1 MTFYLLAFSI
11 FCVFPYCKISII
23 KQPLWLW
30 LMALSVISGY
40 IEHHLD
46 LVGLVAVALY
56 IAVYHA
62 ALYIKQPIIR
72 TISSTVFIATSLALA
87 VHVVPGFNNLPIV
100 INELIT
106 SNAIPYTLYANFDK
120 GIAGLFVCAY
130 FFSKN
135 KLLVKTDSKAVANA
149 LATASTTN
157 STTSISFTSTTTS
170 TTAETIA
177 TTKLKQPLFII
188 ICTVLATLTVALM
201 IGLVG
206 FCPKVPDFWL
216 AFIAINLLFTCV
228 AEEAFF
234 RGLLQ
239 TKLSQLIT
247 TKRLAILAPLI
258 TAVVFA
264 LAHFIGGWSYVLVS
278 GVAGF
283 GYSYIFYKTQ
293 RLEWA
298 ILCHWLVNVSHF
310 FLFTYPMIGK
320 VAPL

>member
-1 MTFYLLAFSI
+1 MTFYLLALSI
-11 FCVFPYCKISII
+11 LCVFPYCKVSII

-30 LMALSVISGY
+30 LMALSVVSGY
-40 IEHHLD
+40 VEQHID
-46 LVGLVAVALY
+46 TVGLVGIVVYVALY
-56 IAVYHA
+56 HG

-72 TISSTVFIATSLALA
+72 AISSTAFITSSLALA

-106 SNAIPYTLYANFDK
+106 SDAIPYTLYANFDK
-120 GIAGLFVCAY
+120 GMAGLFICAY

-135 KLLVKTDSKAVANA
+135 QAPLNIDHKPLSYVA
-149 LATASTTN
+149 
-157 STTSISFTSTTTS
+157 F
-170 TTAETIA
+170 
-177 TTKLKQPLFII
+177 KQPILII
-188 ICTVLATLTVALM
+188 ITTIIATLTVALM

-206 FCPKVPDFWL
+206 FSPKVPDFWL

-247 TKRLAILAPLI
+247 AKRLAIFAPLI
-258 TAVVFA
+258 TAAIFA

-310 FLFTYPMIGK
+310 FLFTYPMIGE
-320 VAPL
+320 VVSL

>member
-1 MTFYLLAFSI
+1 MTFYLLALSI
-11 FCVFPYCKISII
+11 LCVFPYCKVSII

-30 LMALSVISGY
+30 LMAFSVASGY
-40 IEHHLD
+40 VEQHID
-46 LVGLVAVALY
+46 TVGLVAIVVYVALY
-56 IAVYHA
+56 HG

-72 TISSTVFIATSLALA
+72 VISSTAFIVSSLALA

-106 SNAIPYTLYANFDK
+106 SDAIPYTLYANFDK
-120 GIAGLFVCAY
+120 GMAGLLVCAS
-130 FFSKN
+130 FFAKSQTT
-135 KLLVKTDSKAVANA
+135 KTLDT
-149 LATASTTN
+149 ATASN
-157 STTSISFTSTTTS
+157 TTTANIATANT
-170 TTAETIA
+170 TTAKISTV
-177 TTKLKQPLFII
+177 TKLNQPFFII

-206 FCPKVPDFWL
+206 FSPKVPDFWL

-247 TKRLAILAPLI
+247 VKRLAIFAPLI
-258 TAVVFA
+258 TAAIFA

-310 FLFTYPMIGK
+310 FLFTYPMIGE

>member
-1 MTFYLLAFSI
+1 MTFYLLALSI
-11 FCVFPYCKISII
+11 LCVFPYCKVSII

-30 LMALSVISGY
+30 LMALSVVSGY
-40 IEHHLD
+40 VEQHID
-46 LVGLVAVALY
+46 TVGLVAIVVYVALY
-56 IAVYHA
+56 HG

-72 TISSTVFIATSLALA
+72 AISSTAFIASSLALA

-106 SNAIPYTLYANFDK
+106 SDAIPYTLYANFDK
-120 GIAGLFVCAY
+120 GMAGLLVCAY
-130 FFSKN
+130 FFAKSQTT
-135 KLLVKTDSKAVANA
+135 KTLD
-149 LATASTTN
+149 TT
-157 STTSISFTSTTTS
+157 IPS
-170 TTAETIA
+170 TTASNTTTA
-177 TTKLKQPLFII
+177 TNTANITTAKTSTVTKLNQPFFII

-206 FCPKVPDFWL
+206 FSPKVPDFWL

-247 TKRLAILAPLI
+247 VKRLAIFAPLI

-310 FLFTYPMIGK
+310 FLFTYPMIGE

>member
-1 MTFYLLAFSI
+1 MTFYLLALSI
-11 FCVFPYCKISII
+11 LCVFPYCKVSII

-30 LMALSVISGY
+30 LMALSVVSGY
-40 IEHHLD
+40 VEQHID
-46 LVGLVAVALY
+46 TVGLVAIVVYVALY
-56 IAVYHA
+56 HG

-72 TISSTVFIATSLALA
+72 AISSTAFIVSSLALA

-106 SNAIPYTLYANFDK
+106 SDAIPYTLYANFDK
-120 GIAGLFVCAY
+120 GMAGLLVCAY
-130 FFSKN
+130 FFAKSQTT
-135 KLLVKTDSKAVANA
+135 KTLDT
-149 LATASTTN
+149 ATASN
-157 STTSISFTSTTTS
+157 TTTANI
-170 TTAETIA
+170 TTANTTTAKIS
-177 TTKLKQPLFII
+177 TVTKLNQPFFII

-206 FCPKVPDFWL
+206 FSPKVPDFWL

-247 TKRLAILAPLI
+247 VKRLAIFAPLI
-258 TAVVFA
+258 TAAVFA

-310 FLFTYPMIGK
+310 FLFTYPMIGE

>member
-1 MTFYLLAFSI
+1 MAFS
-11 FCVFPYCKISII
+11 V
-23 KQPLWLW
+23 
-30 LMALSVISGY
+30 ASGY
-40 IEHHLD
+40 VEQHID
-46 LVGLVAVALY
+46 TVGLVAIVVYVALY
-56 IAVYHA
+56 HG

-72 TISSTVFIATSLALA
+72 AISSTTFITSSLALA

-106 SNAIPYTLYANFDK
+106 SDAIPYTLYANFDK
-120 GIAGLFVCAY
+120 GMAGLLVCAY
-130 FFSKN
+130 FFAKSQTT
-135 KLLVKTDSKAVANA
+135 KTLD
-149 LATASTTN
+149 TT
-157 STTSISFTSTTTS
+157 IPS
-170 TTAETIA
+170 TTASNTTTA
-177 TTKLKQPLFII
+177 TNTANITTAKTSTVTKLNQPFFII

-201 IGLVG
+201 IGLVV
-206 FCPKVPDFWL
+206 FSPKVPDFWL
-216 AFIAINLLFTCV
+216 AFVAINLLFTCV

-247 TKRLAILAPLI
+247 AKRLAIFAPLI

>member
-1 MTFYLLAFSI
+1 MTFYLLALSI
-11 FCVFPYCKISII
+11 LCVFPYCKVSII

-30 LMALSVISGY
+30 LMALSVVSGY
-40 IEHHLD
+40 VEQHID
-46 LVGLVAVALY
+46 TVGLVAIVVYVALY
-56 IAVYHA
+56 HG
-62 ALYIKQPIIR
+62 ALYIKQPIMRAIF
-72 TISSTVFIATSLALA
+72 STAFITSSLALA

-106 SNAIPYTLYANFDK
+106 RDAIPYTLYANFDK
-120 GIAGLFVCAY
+120 GMAGLLVCAY
-130 FFSKN
+130 FFAKSQAT
-135 KLLVKTDSKAVANA
+135 KTLDRTKP
-149 LATASTTN
+149 
-157 STTSISFTSTTTS
+157 S
-170 TTAETIA
+170 TTASNTTTANITTA
-177 TTKLKQPLFII
+177 KISTVTKLKQPFFII
-188 ICTVLATLTVALM
+188 ICTVLASLTVALM

-206 FCPKVPDFWL
+206 FSPKVPDFWL

-247 TKRLAILAPLI
+247 VKRLAIFAPLI

-310 FLFTYPMIGK
+310 FLFTYPMIGE
-320 VAPL
+320 VAPPL

>member
-1 MTFYLLAFSI
+1 MTFYLLALSI
-11 FCVFPYCKISII
+11 LCVFPYCKVSII

-30 LMALSVISGY
+30 LMALSVVSGY
-40 IEHHLD
+40 VEHHIEA
-46 LVGLVAVALY
+46 VGLVGIVVYVALY
-56 IAVYHA
+56 HG

-72 TISSTVFIATSLALA
+72 AISSTAFIVSSLALA
-87 VHVVPGFNNLPIV
+87 VHAVPGFNNLPIV

-106 SNAIPYTLYANFDK
+106 SDAIPYTLYANFDK
-120 GIAGLFVCAY
+120 GMAGLLVCAY
-130 FFSKN
+130 FFSKSQTT
-135 KLLVKTDSKAVANA
+135 KTLDTTIPLDAT
-149 LATASTTN
+149 TASTTASN
-157 STTSISFTSTTTS
+157 TTTANIVTTNITTAKTST
-170 TTAETIA
+170 I
-177 TTKLKQPLFII
+177 TKLKQPFFII

-206 FCPKVPDFWL
+206 FSPKVPGFWL

-247 TKRLAILAPLI
+247 VKRLAIFAPLI

-283 GYSYIFYKTQ
+283 GYCYIFYKTQ